1 MATIRVTTQAELLS
15 ALKTATG
22 GDTLLLAD
30 GDYGQITLKNTFGS
44 PVTIKAENDQGATF
58 TKLSLSGASNLSF
71 DGLHLDGGFNASN
84 FSSNISLTNIDSENV
99 LYFRDVSNLV
109 VDKVTATGGQ
119 YGILLNTVQNFSV
132 TNSTFGNVT
141 EDVMR
146 ITGNSYNGLIENNAL
161 VDTVAAYPTHPDL
174 LQFFAANGC
183 TPHDITIRGNLFYD
197 DPNTGSISAQGIFM
211 SDPSSVDGGYKNIL
225 IEDNL
230 INVSSPN
237 SIYIN
242 GGQQNVVVQNN
253 TLMPGAGDGG
263 AIIRLAEKSG
273 MDNSGTTVIGN
284 ITKLIRDETG
294 SSHIDDNYVYGR
306 NADLASLFHGTD
318 GSTWTNF
325 LPVAGS
331 LIDFGSGYG
340 ATDRLADLVTSLR
353 PPVTEVPQ
361 VPAVPVEE
369 IDPVSVVLGLD
380 GAHEFS
386 GRKAGIQ
393 VLDQDSAL
401 GLDEG
406 SISLSFNAD
415 TVSGNR
421 GLFSK
426 GAAGYDDDI
435 SAWISKGKLVVCVE
449 NDAGQ
454 QMRVT
459 QGGIKANTDYDL
471 LVTFGDDTVKVWL
484 NGTLVKETAFDF
496 DLTDNTEDLVIGGI
510 NGSSTRGTI
519 NKVGSFFDGTI
530 SNVAV
535 FDHALTPSELS
546 TYEELHHTADLQLV
560 S

>member
-44 PVTIKAENDQGATF
+44 PVTIKAENDQGASF
-58 TKLSLSGASNLSF
+58 TKISLSGASNLSF

-84 FSSNISLTNIDSENV
+84 YTSNISLTNIDSDNL
-99 LYFRDVSNLV
+99 LYFRNVSNLA
-109 VDKVTATGGQ
+109 VDNVTAKGGQ
-119 YGILLNTVQNFSV
+119 FSILLNSVQNFSV
-132 TNSTFGNVT
+132 TNSTFGGVT

-146 ITGNSYNGLIENNAL
+146 ITGNSYNGLIENNVLA
-161 VDTVAAYPTHPDL
+161 DTVAVKPTHPDL
-174 LQFFAANGC
+174 IQIFGYDGY
-183 TPHDITIRGNLFYD
+183 TPHDITIRGNLIYD
-197 DPNTGSISAQGIFM
+197 DPATGETAAQGIFLAGAG
-211 SDPSSVDGGYKNIL
+211 PDGYSNML

-230 INVSSPN
+230 IYTGSSN
-237 SIYIN
+237 TIFIG
-242 GGQQNVVVQNN
+242 GGQENVVVQNN
-253 TLMPGAGDGG
+253 TLMSSSGDGG
-263 AIIRLAEKSG
+263 AIIRLSSFKG
-273 MDNSGTTVIGN
+273 FDNSGTTVTGN
-284 ITKLIRDETG
+284 IAKLILDETG
-294 SSHIDDNYVYGR
+294 ASDISHNYVYGR
-306 NADLASLFHGTD
+306 NADLASLFHGAD
-318 GSTWTNF
+318 GMSWENF

-353 PPVTEVPQ
+353 PPVIEAPQ
-361 VPAVPVEE
+361 VPAVLVEE

-401 GLDEG
+401 GLDAG

-546 TYEELHHTADLQLV
+546 TYDALHHAADLQLV

>member
-30 GDYGQITLKNTFGS
+30 GNYGEITLKNTFGA
-44 PVTIKAENDQGATF
+44 PVTIKAENDQGANF
-58 TKLSLSGASNLSF
+58 TKIWLSGASNLSF
-71 DGLHLDGGFNASN
+71 DGLHLDGGFNAAN
-84 FSSNISLTNIDSENV
+84 RTSNISLTNIDSDNL
-99 LYFRDVSNLV
+99 LYFRNVSNLT
-109 VDKVTATGGQ
+109 VDNVSAHGGQ
-119 YGILLNTVQNFSV
+119 FSILLNSVQNFSV
-132 TNSTFGNVT
+132 TNSSFGGVT

-146 ITGNSYNGLIENNAL
+146 ITGNSYNGLIENNVLA
-161 VDTVAAYPTHPDL
+161 DTVAVKPTHPDL
-174 LQFFAANGC
+174 IQIFGYNGY
-183 TPHDITIRGNLFYD
+183 TPHDITIRGNLIYD
-197 DPNTGSISAQGIFM
+197 DPTTGETSAQGIFLAGAG
-211 SDPSSVDGGYKNIL
+211 PEGYSNML
-225 IEDNL
+225 IEGNM
-230 INVSSPN
+230 IYTASAN
-237 SIYIN
+237 SIFVS
-242 GGQQNVVVQNN
+242 GGEDNVLIKDN
-253 TLMPGAGDGG
+253 TLMSSTGDGG
-263 AIIRLAEKSG
+263 AIIRLTGAGKG
-273 MDNSGTTVIGN
+273 FDNSGTTVTGN
-284 ITKLIRDETG
+284 IAKLILDETG
-294 SSHIDDNYVYGR
+294 ASDISHNYVYGR

-318 GSTWTNF
+318 GMSWENF

-331 LIDFGSGYG
+331 AIDFGSGYG
-340 ATDRLADLVTSLR
+340 ATDRLADLITNLR
-353 PPVTEVPQ
+353 PPVIEVPQ

-369 IDPVSVVLGLD
+369 IDPISVVLGLD

-386 GRKAGIQ
+386 GMKAGIQ

-535 FDHALTPSELS
+535 FDHALTPGELS